1 MESFREMINSTI
13 PVMVDFS
20 AEWCQPC
27 RMMPPIL
34 KEIKNHFGDRIRI
47 LKVDVDKNV
56 AVAQRYN
63 IRSVPTLILFRNGR
77 VLFRRLQMEPNEY
90 SILVESGI
98 ILDRA
103 YDAGILL
110 QSQRFANP

>member
-1 MESFREMINSTI
+1 MDSFREIINSST
-13 PVMVDFS
+13 PVIVDFS

-34 KEIKNHFGDRIRI
+34 KEVKNHFGDRIRI
-47 LKVDVDKNV
+47 LKVDVDKNA

-77 VLFRRLQMEPNEY
+77 ILFNQSGVIPAPQLKSTIEQVLA
-90 SILVESGI
+90 SES
-98 ILDRA
+98 
-103 YDAGILL
+103 
-110 QSQRFANP
+110 